1 MGVAEGQCGGIVLSD
16 VQIRK
21 AKAQAKPYK
30 LSDSEGLFL
39 YVTTAGA
46 KLWRLKYRYGGKEK
60 LLSIG
65 PYPDVSLADAREAR
79 RQAKELLRAGE
90 DPGIAKKQR
99 RIAAV
104 AASEN
109 TFELVARGWHALQ
122 APGWA
127 KRHADDVLDSMEKY
141 VFPELGA
148 LPITKITTPMVLK
161 VLRDIEKRP
170 AIETARRVRQRISA
184 VFIYAISTGLAE
196 ADPAA
201 TMKSAMAPLIKGKQ
215 PALTGLD
222 EVRGIL
228 KDVARVPGHPTT
240 KLGLFLL
247 ALTAV
252 RPGVVAETP
261 WTELDAID
269 PDVRLWLIPP
279 ARMKGKLDQKREF
292 LTPVARQ
299 VVDLIEALR
308 PLSAGKVHA
317 FPNTRHPRKPMSN
330 NAMGYLLNRAG
341 YHHRHVP
348 HGFRASFSTVMNER
362 YPLERHI
369 IDFAL
374 AHVPKDKVEK
384 AYNRALY
391 LDRRRELMQEWADL
405 LLDGLPPFEEIAA
418 GPRR

>member
-1 MGVAEGQCGGIVLSD
+1 MLSD

-39 YVTTAGA
+39 YVSAAGA
-46 KLWRLKYRYGGKEK
+46 KLWRLKYRYGGKER

-99 RIAAV
+99 RV
-104 AASEN
+104 AAAAAAEN
-109 TFELVARGWHALQ
+109 TFEVVARAWHKLQ
-122 APGWA
+122 KPQWSE
-127 KRHADDVLDSMEKY
+127 RHGDDVIDSLNTH
-141 VFPELGA
+141 VFPALGC
-148 LPITKITTPMVLK
+148 LPVTKITTPMVID
-161 VLRDIEKRP
+161 VIRAIEKRP
-170 AIETARRVRQRISA
+170 AIETARRVRQRVSA
-184 VFIYAISTGLAE
+184 VFLFAISTGLAE

-201 TMKSAMAPLIKGKQ
+201 PVKGALAPLIKGKQ
-215 PALTGLD
+215 PALTTVE

-228 KDVARVPGHPTT
+228 SAVAAVPGHPTT
-240 KLGLFLL
+240 KLGIFFL

-261 WTELDAID
+261 WVELDAID
-269 PDVRLWLIPP
+269 PDTRLWLVPA
-279 ARMKGKLDQKREF
+279 ARMKGRLDQKREF

-299 VVDLIEALR
+299 AVDLIEALR
-308 PLSAGKVHA
+308 PFSSGKVHA
-317 FPNTRHPRKPMSN
+317 FPNTRHPRKPMSE
-330 NAMGYLLNRAG
+330 NAMGYMLNRAG

-374 AHVPKDKVEK
+374 AHVPKDKVEG

-405 LLDGLPPFEEIAA
+405 LLEGLPPFQEIVA